1 MTSPRRRSVL
11 GVVGVLA
18 AVVAVFYAVENGTAA
33 SIVTAI
39 SAVVLSCALWWGLMS
54 WAPRVITLSAGT
66 LEVAQ
71 GPSSERFDLTNPR
84 TEIELGDD
92 PSSRQWTAE
101 VVRANGSRLVI
112 KSNQVRPQ
120 QFYDP
125 APTLIRHGGKSQL
138 GCAEVGHYVLAIGA
152 HIPAFESHQVTG
164 RGEIELDQRVR
175 AALAAHEPGLPG
187 GIQQFLPIPRQ
198 LADGRQFLIGR
209 RADIVVEIVQGHR
222 SIRGV

>member
-1 MTSPRRRSVL
+1 MRRWILGTLFVL
-11 GVVGVLA
+11 SALA

-120 QFYDP
+120 QFCELIEKYRAQSQPSEP
-125 APTLIRHGGKSQL
+125 AETPQK
-138 GCAEVGHYVLAIGA
+138 
-152 HIPAFESHQVTG
+152 
-164 RGEIELDQRVR
+164 
-175 AALAAHEPGLPG
+175 
-187 GIQQFLPIPRQ
+187 
-198 LADGRQFLIGR
+198 
-209 RADIVVEIVQGHR
+209 
-222 SIRGV
+222 